1 MDATFF
7 ANALK
12 RNKREVLS
20 YLNNQAPGMV
30 IRQTLRF
37 IDDNFRRQSWQG
49 AYRQPWRKSKEN
61 GTTLVKTGRL
71 RRSFQYT
78 GAGAGAVRFY
88 SDVPYANAHNRG
100 FRGTVSI
107 SAHTRSRF
115 SKSKQDVVGKF
126 TKSGKQSKRTVYTK
140 TGESEV
146 KAHTRKVKV
155 IKRQFAPYEGN
166 ESQKMNDSIRKE
178 IETEINKI
186 LKL

>member
-1 MDATFF
+1 MDANLFRI
-7 ANALK
+7 ALK
-12 RNKREVLS
+12 KNKVKVLS

-37 IDDNFRRQSWQG
+37 IDNNFRQQSWRG
-49 AYRQPWRKSKEN
+49 TYRQPWRKSNKN

-126 TKSGKQSKRTVYTK
+126 TKSGKQKKQTIYTK
-140 TGESEV
+140 TGESQV

-166 ESQKMNDSIRKE
+166 ESQAMNNSIRKE

-186 LKL
+186 LSI